1 MLENKTD
8 DNIMYAEL
16 SEILKM
22 MEPKEVNK
30 IPKKLLEVIEKEKS
44 NTYIPNYSSKIEL
57 NSKNIKKETLAM
69 LALLYI
75 NYWCEDENEKK
86 EYLKLIEEN
95 EQKYRQ
101 QIREKTDIKYITRTQ
116 KIEKNNVP
124 EQELAVVKNKSFI
137 KNVIEKIKSFLKKQ
151 KKKKNRD
158 IIGKK

>member
-44 NTYIPNYSSKIEL
+44 NTYIPNYDSKIEL
-57 NSKNIKKETLAM
+57 NSQNIKKETLAM

-137 KNVIEKIKSFLKKQ
+137 KNVIEKIKSFLKKH
-151 KKKKNRD
+151 
-158 IIGKK
+158 

>member
-57 NSKNIKKETLAM
+57 NSQNIKKETLAM

-101 QIREKTDIKYITRTQ
+101 QIREKTDIKYITRIQ

-137 KNVIEKIKSFLKKQ
+137 KNVIEKIKSFLKKH
-151 KKKKNRD
+151 
-158 IIGKK
+158 

>member
-8 DNIMYAEL
+8 DTIMYAEL

-22 MEPKEVNK
+22 MEPEEVNK

-44 NTYIPNYSSKIEL
+44 NTYIPNYDSKIEL
-57 NSKNIKKETLAM
+57 NSQNIKKETLAM

-95 EQKYRQ
+95 EQKYQ
-101 QIREKTDIKYITRTQ
+101 VELNKKTDITKFFESEKKERIQEQSLTVVENKNLITR
-116 KIEKNNVP
+116 I
-124 EQELAVVKNKSFI
+124 
-137 KNVIEKIKSFLKKQ
+137 IEKIKKLWKKS
-151 KKKKNRD
+151 K
-158 IIGKK
+158 

>member
-57 NSKNIKKETLAM
+57 NSQNIKKETLAM

-137 KNVIEKIKSFLKKQ
+137 KNVIEKIKSVLKKH
-151 KKKKNRD
+151 
-158 IIGKK
+158 

>member
-22 MEPKEVNK
+22 MEPEEVNK

-44 NTYIPNYSSKIEL
+44 NTYIPNYDSKIEL
-57 NSKNIKKETLAM
+57 NSQSIKKETLAM

-137 KNVIEKIKSFLKKQ
+137 KNVIEKIKSFLKKH
-151 KKKKNRD
+151 
-158 IIGKK
+158 

>member
-1 MLENKTD
+1 MLENKTE

-22 MEPKEVNK
+22 MEPEEVNK

-57 NSKNIKKETLAM
+57 NSQNIKKETLAM

-86 EYLKLIEEN
+86 EYLKLIEKN
-95 EQKYRQ
+95 EQKYQ
-101 QIREKTDIKYITRTQ
+101 VELNKKTDITKFFESEKKERMQEQSLTVVENKNLITR
-116 KIEKNNVP
+116 I
-124 EQELAVVKNKSFI
+124 
-137 KNVIEKIKSFLKKQ
+137 IEKIKKLWKKS
-151 KKKKNRD
+151 K
-158 IIGKK
+158 

>member
-1 MLENKTD
+1 MKEVVPT
-8 DNIMYAEL
+8 YR
-16 SEILKM
+16 
-22 MEPKEVNK
+22 EPEEVNK

-44 NTYIPNYSSKIEL
+44 NTYIPNYDSKIEL
-57 NSKNIKKETLAM
+57 NSQSIKKETLAM

-86 EYLKLIEEN
+86 EYLKLIEKN
-95 EQKYRQ
+95 EQKYQQ

-137 KNVIEKIKSFLKKQ
+137 KNVIEKIKSFLKKH
-151 KKKKNRD
+151 
-158 IIGKK
+158 

>member
-22 MEPKEVNK
+22 MEPEEVNK

-44 NTYIPNYSSKIEL
+44 NTYIPNYDSKIEL
-57 NSKNIKKETLAM
+57 NSQSIKKETLAM

-86 EYLKLIEEN
+86 EYLKLIEKN
-95 EQKYRQ
+95 EQKYQQ

-116 KIEKNNVP
+116 KKEKNNVP

-137 KNVIEKIKSFLKKQ
+137 KNVIEKIKSFLKKH
-151 KKKKNRD
+151 
-158 IIGKK
+158 

>member
-57 NSKNIKKETLAM
+57 NSQNIKKETLAM

-116 KIEKNNVP
+116 KIEKNTVP

-137 KNVIEKIKSFLKKQ
+137 KNVIEKIKSFLKKH
-151 KKKKNRD
+151 
-158 IIGKK
+158 

>member
-57 NSKNIKKETLAM
+57 NSQNIKKETLAM

-124 EQELAVVKNKSFI
+124 EQELAVEKNKSFI
-137 KNVIEKIKSFLKKQ
+137 KNVIEKIKSFLKKH
-151 KKKKNRD
+151 
-158 IIGKK
+158 

>member
-1 MLENKTD
+1 
-8 DNIMYAEL
+8 
-16 SEILKM
+16 
-22 MEPKEVNK
+22 
-30 IPKKLLEVIEKEKS
+30 
-44 NTYIPNYSSKIEL
+44 
-57 NSKNIKKETLAM
+57 M

-124 EQELAVVKNKSFI
+124 EQELAVVKNKIFI
-137 KNVIEKIKSFLKKQ
+137 KNVIEKIKSFLKKH
-151 KKKKNRD
+151 
-158 IIGKK
+158 

>member
-22 MEPKEVNK
+22 MEPEEVNK

-44 NTYIPNYSSKIEL
+44 NTYIPNYDSKIEI
-57 NSKNIKKETLAM
+57 NSQNIKKETLAM

-95 EQKYRQ
+95 EQKYQ
-101 QIREKTDIKYITRTQ
+101 VELNKKTDITKFFESEKKERIQEQSLTVVENKNLITR
-116 KIEKNNVP
+116 I
-124 EQELAVVKNKSFI
+124 
-137 KNVIEKIKSFLKKQ
+137 IEKIKKLWKKY
-151 KKKKNRD
+151 
-158 IIGKK
+158 

>member
-57 NSKNIKKETLAM
+57 NSQNIKKETLAM

-95 EQKYRQ
+95 EKKYRQ

-137 KNVIEKIKSFLKKQ
+137 KNVIEKIKSFLKKH
-151 KKKKNRD
+151 
-158 IIGKK
+158 

>member
-44 NTYIPNYSSKIEL
+44 NTYIPNYDSKIEL
-57 NSKNIKKETLAM
+57 NSQSIKKETLAM

-86 EYLKLIEEN
+86 EYLKLIEKN
-95 EQKYRQ
+95 EQKYQQ

-137 KNVIEKIKSFLKKQ
+137 KNVIEKIKSFLKKH
-151 KKKKNRD
+151 
-158 IIGKK
+158 

>member
-22 MEPKEVNK
+22 MEPEEVNK

-44 NTYIPNYSSKIEL
+44 NTYIPNYDSKIEL
-57 NSKNIKKETLAM
+57 NSQSIKKETLAM

-86 EYLKLIEEN
+86 EYLKLIEKN
-95 EQKYRQ
+95 EQKYQ
-101 QIREKTDIKYITRTQ
+101 VELNKKTDITKFFESEKKEKMQEQSLTVVENKNLITR
-116 KIEKNNVP
+116 I
-124 EQELAVVKNKSFI
+124 
-137 KNVIEKIKSFLKKQ
+137 IEKIKKLWKKS
-151 KKKKNRD
+151 K
-158 IIGKK
+158 

>member
-57 NSKNIKKETLAM
+57 NSQNIKKEM

-137 KNVIEKIKSFLKKQ
+137 KNVIEKIKSFLKKH
-151 KKKKNRD
+151 
-158 IIGKK
+158 

>member
-8 DNIMYAEL
+8 DTIMYAEL

-22 MEPKEVNK
+22 MEPEEVNK

-44 NTYIPNYSSKIEL
+44 NTYIPNYDSKIEL
-57 NSKNIKKETLAM
+57 NSQNIKKETLAM

-95 EQKYRQ
+95 EQKYQ
-101 QIREKTDIKYITRTQ
+101 VELNKKTDITKFFESEKKERIQEQSLTVVENKNLITR
-116 KIEKNNVP
+116 I
-124 EQELAVVKNKSFI
+124 
-137 KNVIEKIKSFLKKQ
+137 IEKIKKLWKKY
-151 KKKKNRD
+151 
-158 IIGKK
+158 

>member
-16 SEILKM
+16 SEILKV
-22 MEPKEVNK
+22 MEPEEVNK

-44 NTYIPNYSSKIEL
+44 NTYIPNYDSKIEL
-57 NSKNIKKETLAM
+57 NSQSIKKETLAM

-75 NYWCEDENEKK
+75 NYWCKDENEKQ
-86 EYLKLIEEN
+86 EYLQVIKEN
-95 EQKYRQ
+95 EQKYQQ

-137 KNVIEKIKSFLKKQ
+137 KNVIEKIKSFLNKH
-151 KKKKNRD
+151 
-158 IIGKK
+158 

>member
-57 NSKNIKKETLAM
+57 NSQNIKKETLAM

-75 NYWCEDENEKK
+75 NYWCEDEKEKK

-137 KNVIEKIKSFLKKQ
+137 KNVIEKIKSFLKKH
-151 KKKKNRD
+151 
-158 IIGKK
+158 

>member
-22 MEPKEVNK
+22 MKPEEVNK

-44 NTYIPNYSSKIEL
+44 NTYIPNYDSKIEL
-57 NSKNIKKETLAM
+57 NSQSIKKETLAM

-86 EYLKLIEEN
+86 EYLKLIEKN
-95 EQKYRQ
+95 EQKYQQ

-137 KNVIEKIKSFLKKQ
+137 KNVIEKIKSFLKKH
-151 KKKKNRD
+151 
-158 IIGKK
+158 

>member
-22 MEPKEVNK
+22 MEPEEVNK

-44 NTYIPNYSSKIEL
+44 NTYIPNYDSKIEL
-57 NSKNIKKETLAM
+57 NSQSIKKETLAM

-86 EYLKLIEEN
+86 EYLKLIEKN

-137 KNVIEKIKSFLKKQ
+137 KNVIEKIKSFLKKH
-151 KKKKNRD
+151 
-158 IIGKK
+158 

>member
-22 MEPKEVNK
+22 MEPEEVNK

-44 NTYIPNYSSKIEL
+44 NTYIPNYDSKIEL
-57 NSKNIKKETLAM
+57 NSQSIKKETLAM

-86 EYLKLIEEN
+86 EYLKLIEKN
-95 EQKYRQ
+95 EQKYQQ
-101 QIREKTDIKYITRTQ
+101 QIREKTDIKYITRIQ

-137 KNVIEKIKSFLKKQ
+137 KNVIEKIKSFLKKH
-151 KKKKNRD
+151 
-158 IIGKK
+158 

>member
-22 MEPKEVNK
+22 MEPEEVNK

-44 NTYIPNYSSKIEL
+44 NTYIPNYDSKIEL
-57 NSKNIKKETLAM
+57 NSQSIKKETLAM

-86 EYLKLIEEN
+86 EYLKLIEKN
-95 EQKYRQ
+95 EQKYQ
-101 QIREKTDIKYITRTQ
+101 VELNKKTDITKFFESEKKERMQEQSLTVVENKNLITRI
-116 KIEKNNVP
+116 IEK
-124 EQELAVVKNKSFI
+124 VKKLWKES
-137 KNVIEKIKSFLKKQ
+137 K
-151 KKKKNRD
+151 
-158 IIGKK
+158 

>member
-1 MLENKTD
+1 MLVNKTD

-57 NSKNIKKETLAM
+57 NSQNIKKETLAM

-75 NYWCEDENEKK
+75 NYWCEDEKEKK

-137 KNVIEKIKSFLKKQ
+137 KNVIEKIKSFLKKH
-151 KKKKNRD
+151 
-158 IIGKK
+158 

>member
-57 NSKNIKKETLAM
+57 NSQNIKKETLAM

-137 KNVIEKIKSFLKKQ
+137 KNVIEKIKSFLKKH
-151 KKKKNRD
+151 
-158 IIGKK
+158 

>member
-22 MEPKEVNK
+22 MEPEEVNK

-44 NTYIPNYSSKIEL
+44 NTYIPNYDSKIEL
-57 NSKNIKKETLAM
+57 NSQSIKKETLAM

-101 QIREKTDIKYITRTQ
+101 QIREKTDIKYITRTP

-124 EQELAVVKNKSFI
+124 EQELAVVKNKRFI
-137 KNVIEKIKSFLKKQ
+137 KKVIEKIKSFLKKH
-151 KKKKNRD
+151 
-158 IIGKK
+158 

>member
-22 MEPKEVNK
+22 MEPEEVNK

-44 NTYIPNYSSKIEL
+44 NTYIPNYDSKIEL
-57 NSKNIKKETLAM
+57 NSQSIKKETLAM

-86 EYLKLIEEN
+86 EYLKLIEKN
-95 EQKYRQ
+95 EQKYQQ
-101 QIREKTDIKYITRTQ
+101 QIREKTGIKYITRTQ

-137 KNVIEKIKSFLKKQ
+137 KNVIEKIKSFLKKH
-151 KKKKNRD
+151 
-158 IIGKK
+158 

>member
-1 MLENKTD
+1 
-8 DNIMYAEL
+8 MYAEL

-57 NSKNIKKETLAM
+57 NSQNIKKETLAM

-137 KNVIEKIKSFLKKQ
+137 KNVIEKIKSFLKKH
-151 KKKKNRD
+151 
-158 IIGKK
+158 

>member
-22 MEPKEVNK
+22 MEPEEVNK

-44 NTYIPNYSSKIEL
+44 NTYIPNYDSKIEL
-57 NSKNIKKETLAM
+57 NSQSIKKETLAM

-86 EYLKLIEEN
+86 EYLKLIEKN
-95 EQKYRQ
+95 EQKYQQ

-137 KNVIEKIKSFLKKQ
+137 KNVIEKIKSFLKK
-151 KKKKNRD
+151 N
-158 IIGKK
+158 

>member
-57 NSKNIKKETLAM
+57 NSQNIKKETLEM

-137 KNVIEKIKSFLKKQ
+137 KNVIEKIKSFLKKH
-151 KKKKNRD
+151 
-158 IIGKK
+158 

>member
-22 MEPKEVNK
+22 MEPEEVNK

-44 NTYIPNYSSKIEL
+44 NTYIPNYDSKIEL
-57 NSKNIKKETLAM
+57 NSQSIKKETLAM

-86 EYLKLIEEN
+86 EYLKLIEKN
-95 EQKYRQ
+95 EQKYQQ

-137 KNVIEKIKSFLKKQ
+137 KNVIEKIKSFLKKH
-151 KKKKNRD
+151 
-158 IIGKK
+158 

>member
-22 MEPKEVNK
+22 MEPEEVNK

-44 NTYIPNYSSKIEL
+44 NTYIPNYDSKIEL
-57 NSKNIKKETLAM
+57 NSQNIKKETLAM

-95 EQKYRQ
+95 EQKYQ
-101 QIREKTDIKYITRTQ
+101 VELNKKTDITKFFESEKKERIQEQSLTVVENKNLITR
-116 KIEKNNVP
+116 I
-124 EQELAVVKNKSFI
+124 
-137 KNVIEKIKSFLKKQ
+137 IEKIKKLWKKS
-151 KKKKNRD
+151 K
-158 IIGKK
+158 

>member
-44 NTYIPNYSSKIEL
+44 NTYIPNYSSRIEL
-57 NSKNIKKETLAM
+57 NSQNIKKETLAM

-137 KNVIEKIKSFLKKQ
+137 KNVIEKIKSFLKKH
-151 KKKKNRD
+151 
-158 IIGKK
+158 

>member
-57 NSKNIKKETLAM
+57 NSQNIKKETLAM

-86 EYLKLIEEN
+86 EYLKLIEKN
-95 EQKYRQ
+95 EQKYQQ

-137 KNVIEKIKSFLKKQ
+137 KNVIEKIKSFLKKH
-151 KKKKNRD
+151 
-158 IIGKK
+158 

>member
-57 NSKNIKKETLAM
+57 NSQNIKKETLAM

-137 KNVIEKIKSFLKKQ
+137 KNVIEKIKSFLKK
-151 KKKKNRD
+151 R
-158 IIGKK
+158 